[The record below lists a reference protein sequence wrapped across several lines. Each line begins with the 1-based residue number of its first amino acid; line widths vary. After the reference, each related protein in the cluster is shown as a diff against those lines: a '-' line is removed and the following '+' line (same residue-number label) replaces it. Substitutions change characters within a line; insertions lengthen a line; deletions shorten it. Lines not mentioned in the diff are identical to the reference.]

1 MKNRANGQVSKKV
14 KKEIT
19 SEWLSAKYTPAK
31 VIKIMSH
38 KKVRH
43 SKKYENKD
51 YCDAMKLRNLGGRK
65 VLKHVREELEIA
77 LPAKS
82 TLQKKFSHIRIVP
95 GEICKA
101 TLVALQHA
109 KKSWTSTEYL
119 GLLNHDEINT
129 QKIAELDSKYDTVI
143 GMYKWIEMLLWAL
156 IFLFAQLF
164 ENPLKV
170 SFCKQSEICLL

>member
-1 MKNRANGQVSKKV
+1 M

-19 SEWLSAKYTPAK
+19 SEWLSAKYTPAR
-31 VIKIMSH
+31 VNKIMSY
-38 KKVRH
+38 KKLRN

-65 VLKHVREELEIA
+65 VLEHVREELEIA

-101 TLVALQHA
+101 ALLYLQHA
-109 KKSWTSTEYL
+109 KKSWTSTEHLAVINY
-119 GLLNHDEINT
+119 DEINLL
-129 QKIAELDSKYDTVI
+129 KIAELDQKDDTVI
-143 GMYKWIEMLLWAL
+143 GM
-156 IFLFAQLF
+156 F
-164 ENPLKV
+164 
-170 SFCKQSEICLL
+170 